1 MMDTLS
7 PLPDLDC
14 LALRPD
20 GSDSVTSDG
29 YSAPPTPTP
38 ALPVTIT
45 AALAP
50 HAAPPSAYARYA
62 PYLVMT
68 ARFLGEPPSF
78 YPIMALGP
86 AALATHVGLFARF
99 FGVPAVD
106 MRLPGTL
113 SVAHRRLA
121 FLTASR
127 VFNCT
132 YCTAH
137 ACAFGDMMRGSV
149 ISQAARSRKGKGP
162 AGAGGQDVGP
172 AAKQAGGKLG
182 AAPPSPPSVGAS
194 DGGGGDGSPPYG
206 VVVLDAHDPSATS
219 AEVAILTYVTLAVR
233 RPFPDT
239 ERPRLAAAGAAVS
252 DALGVGAFETL
263 RGVVAFAGCLNVVMD
278 TLGVPLEAGSA
289 AFAAAILPRQ
299 PSGAPWSAGPHHGG
313 APRAGGGDTPGRR
326 RRGVRDPSD
335 GGEPPRRRS
344 WLRRRPWGSASASES
359 RERSRRAEAVAK
371 ARSLAGG
378 DSFGSSAV
386 FGSGVTGESG
396 GFGRSWAR
404 VWPSPPPSSVSATPS
419 ATSAVDA
426 EGGDLTWAAAQWA
439 NLTGLLTTL
448 PAAAQGMRLEYTLY
462 AGIPTTIA
470 PLYAWMVARLGA
482 PACRFLLRIRNVE
495 LQRAFCFALRQN
507 VLVEELSPPPPPTGG
522 DEAPTTAA
530 AAATTTPPRPWTV
543 ADRIRL
549 LHVFAV
555 ATGSAGLA
563 AGAVGLATRSSG
575 WPAAA
580 AAADLAAFTA
590 GVTDGSGGASA
601 AAARRLVVTAASG
614 MEAVAG
620 AAVVDVT
627 GACSPAE
634 VVDVASLLSFAELWR
649 RLELF
654 FGDRLGGGRPARPPL
669 VAVAPAAVGG
679 RAAAARAAPH
689 PQASGLRAA

>member
-1 MMDTLS
+1 
-7 PLPDLDC
+7 
-14 LALRPD
+14 
-20 GSDSVTSDG
+20 
-29 YSAPPTPTP
+29 
-38 ALPVTIT
+38 
-45 AALAP
+45 
-50 HAAPPSAYARYA
+50 
-62 PYLVMT
+62 
-68 ARFLGEPPSF
+68 
-78 YPIMALGP
+78 
-86 AALATHVGLFARF
+86 
-99 FGVPAVD
+99 
-106 MRLPGTL
+106 
-113 SVAHRRLA
+113 
-121 FLTASR
+121 
-127 VFNCT
+127 
-132 YCTAH
+132 
-137 ACAFGDMMRGSV
+137 
-149 ISQAARSRKGKGP
+149 
-162 AGAGGQDVGP
+162 
-172 AAKQAGGKLG
+172 
-182 AAPPSPPSVGAS
+182 
-194 DGGGGDGSPPYG
+194 
-206 VVVLDAHDPSATS
+206 VVLDAHDPSATP

-252 DALGVGAFETL
+252 DALGAGAFETL

-278 TLGVPLEAGSA
+278 TLGVRLEEGSA
-289 AFAAAILPRQ
+289 AFAAAILPRE
-299 PSGAPWSAGPHHGG
+299 PGGAPWSAGPHHGG
-313 APRAGGGDTPGRR
+313 APRATGGGGDSSGRR
-326 RRGVRDPSD
+326 RRGGGRDPSD

-344 WLRRRPWGSASASES
+344 WLRRRPWSSASASES
-359 RERSRRAEAVAK
+359 RDRGRRAEAVAK
-371 ARSLAGG
+371 ARNLAGG

-396 GFGRSWAR
+396 AFGRSWAR
-404 VWPSPPPSSVSATPS
+404 AWPSPPPSSVSATPS
-419 ATSAVDA
+419 AASAADA
-426 EGGDLTWAAAQWA
+426 DGGDLTWAAAQWA

-462 AGIPTTIA
+462 GGIPTTIA

-507 VLVEELSPPPPPTGG
+507 VLVEELSPPSPAGG
-522 DEAPTTAA
+522 EEAPTGAA
-530 AAATTTPPRPWTV
+530 AAAASATPPRPWTV

-590 GVTDGSGGASA
+590 GVTDGSGGAAA

-614 MEAVAG
+614 MEAVEG
-620 AAVVDVT
+620 AAVVDIT
-627 GACSPAE
+627 GACTPAE
-634 VVDVASLLSFAELWR
+634 VIDVASLLSFAELWR